1 MRTED
6 GEAPKLVTIRGKSG
20 MELLVKP
27 AKGGEDGLAW
37 LLRISDEIVSEET
50 RELVAKLPPDVF
62 DRPACY
68 ACLDDSTDGP
78 RSE

>member
-6 GEAPKLVTIRGKSG
+6 GEASKLVTIRGKSG
-20 MELLVKP
+20 MELSVKP

-37 LLRISDEIVSEET
+37 LLRISDEIVSQET

-62 DRPACY
+62 DQPACY
-68 ACLDDSTDGP
+68 ACVGDSTDESG
-78 RSE
+78 SQ